1 MTLYLYIDVMD
12 SIDVIINKNKCLNI
26 MFIYKDVLYIFGL
39 NNEYFKALFIVEI
52 KRKRNYI
59 LIKLHNTDKVT

>member
-52 KRKRNYI
+52 
-59 LIKLHNTDKVT
+59 